1 MLIRSFISQIGSY
14 AQWSAGVEAE
24 SRNGTRARRGNC
36 LGSLIVGVI
45 GATSGQRHVSGAA
58 THSDGEV
65 SGGMP
70 VLSRFFG
77 IVVFMNY
84 NDHNPPHFH
93 ARYQDQEVIVEI
105 DSGIVTGTMSQRALR
120 LLFEWMDEHR
130 EELRANW
137 KRARDRRPLLPI
149 PPLT

>member
-1 MLIRSFISQIGSY
+1 
-14 AQWSAGVEAE
+14 
-24 SRNGTRARRGNC
+24 
-36 LGSLIVGVI
+36 
-45 GATSGQRHVSGAA
+45 
-58 THSDGEV
+58 
-65 SGGMP
+65 MP

-149 PPLT
+149 PPLS